1 MEFFLDARLKFLR
14 MVAEAVFDD
23 GCAVVRFRIFFPFSH
38 EESFMELMKKDEWT
52 FFFGE
57 GFLDP
62 DFPLGNPGVDTV
74 VTAGVVFEEN
84 EITNEFSVDDPN
96 SELIG
101 AIGSEV
107 FPVDFFNK

>member
-1 MEFFLDARLKFLR
+1 MEFFLDARRKFLR

-84 EITNEFSVDDPN
+84 EVANEFSVDDPN
-96 SELIG
+96 SKLIG
-101 AIGSEV
+101 AIGNKV
-107 FPVDFFNK
+107 FPVDFFNE